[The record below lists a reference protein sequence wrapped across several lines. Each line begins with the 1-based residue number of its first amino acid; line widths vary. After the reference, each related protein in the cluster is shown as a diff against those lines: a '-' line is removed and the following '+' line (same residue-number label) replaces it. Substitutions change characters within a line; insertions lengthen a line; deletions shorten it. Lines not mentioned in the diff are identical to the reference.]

1 MTKMTLKEY
10 IQNYLLDITLET
22 LYLVGLSGLV
32 ATIFALIFG
41 SLLYTLRT
49 NPSKICQIIYKII
62 DIIVNAFRSIPFII
76 LIFWLFPF
84 TRTMTRLIT
93 GIGTTSGNTAAIVP
107 LAVAAIPFFTKI
119 VENALMEVDK
129 GVVEAAESLGLNKF
143 QIIVKVVLQEAK
155 PAIISGITLGL
166 ITLVGYS
173 AMAGYV
179 GAGGIGNFAILFGKN
194 NWDANAMIYSVV
206 TVVIFVQIIQLIGN
220 AIYKIYK

>member
-1 MTKMTLKEY
+1 MSLKEY
-10 IQNYLLDITLET
+10 IQEHLLNITLET
-22 LYLVGLSGLV
+22 LYLVGFSGLI

-49 NPSKICQIIYKII
+49 NKSKTCQIIYKIL

-84 TRTMTRLIT
+84 TRSIMRLIT
-93 GIGTTSGNTAAIVP
+93 GIGTTSGNSAAIVP
-107 LAVAAIPFFTKI
+107 LAIAATPFFTKI
-119 VENALMEVDK
+119 VENALIEVNK

-143 QIIVKVVLQEAK
+143 QIIIKVVLQEAK

-179 GAGGIGNFAILFGKN
+179 GAGGIGNFAIQYGKT

-206 TVVIFVQIIQLIGN
+206 SVVIFVQIIQLIGN

>member
-1 MTKMTLKEY
+1 MDKMKLTEY
-10 IQNYLLDITLET
+10 IQDHLLDITLET
-22 LYLVGLSGLV
+22 LYMVGLSGLI
-32 ATIFALIFG
+32 ATVLAIIFG

-49 NPSKICQIIYKII
+49 NPTKTCQIIYKIL

-84 TRTMTRLIT
+84 TRGVTRLIT
-93 GIGTTSGNTAAIVP
+93 GVGTTSGNTAAIVP

-119 VENALMEVDK
+119 VENALLEVDK
-129 GVVEAAESLGLNKF
+129 GVIEAAESLGLNRF

-173 AMAGYV
+173 AMAGAV
-179 GAGGIGNFAILFGKN
+179 GAGGIGNFAILFGKT

-206 TVVIFVQIIQLIGN
+206 TVIIFVQIIQLIGN
-220 AIYKIYK
+220 TIYKIYK

>member
-1 MTKMTLKEY
+1 MDNMSLKEY
-10 IQNYLLDITLET
+10 IQNDLLDITLET
-22 LYLVGLSGLV
+22 LYMVGLSGLI

-49 NPSKICQIIYKII
+49 NKIKTCQVIYKVL
-62 DIIVNAFRSIPFII
+62 DIIVNIFRSIPFII
-76 LIFWLFPF
+76 LILWLVPF
-84 TRTMTRLIT
+84 TRGVLRLLT
-93 GIGTTSGNTAAIVP
+93 GIGTSSGTNAAIVP

-119 VENALMEVDK
+119 VENALIEVNK

-143 QIIVKVVLQEAK
+143 QIIIKVVLQEAK

-179 GAGGIGNFAILFGKN
+179 GGGGIGNFAQLAADRMDN
-194 NWDANAMIYSVV
+194 NAKMYAVV
-206 TVVIFVQIIQLIGN
+206 TVILFVQIIQLIGN
-220 AIYKIYK
+220 IIYKKYK